1 MKLFDYQMDAVKFC
15 LARKATYLA
24 LHPGLGKSC
33 VSITASLAWMANHA
47 DWRKVLVVCPAG
59 LKNNWLDEWSMWHE
73 AFPIQFPLTFGLVDG
88 STFPDADVTII
99 SWDMLHREQHQER
112 LSQDWDIIIA
122 DEVHMG
128 KSVRAKRTK
137 SLVKLKARRKLALSG
152 TPMPNRPVEL
162 FAVLKWLQPS
172 KWDYWRYVHQ
182 FCDAK
187 KGYGNSLDVSGSSNL
202 NQLFAILTKGPDAV
216 MLRMRKQDVLKQL
229 PDKMHQIIRLPAP
242 EKCKALIDEET
253 KLWTVRKEALDQL
266 RQAREDAST
275 GNVEA
280 YRLEASNLNSK
291 QSVAMAE
298 MAKIRQQ
305 LAVAKSPL
313 CIQFAKDL
321 LDGGT
326 DKLLM
331 FGHHRTG
338 LEIVAEGLKDY
349 GAQLLYGGGDPMK
362 RQEMVK
368 KFQSDKE
375 ARVMVIGTQAGG
387 VGLNLTAASR
397 VIMMESQWN
406 DAGNDQAADRAH
418 RIGQTKNV
426 LVTWLVFDGS
436 VDSRVLQTCLKKTSI
451 SEAAIDGI
459 VPVQQGE
466 PKAEKPKTDWKTIGK
481 QMSDADKR
489 AAQEAI
495 RAIALLDSDAARSC
509 NGLGFSK
516 VDSELGRKLACLI
529 APSDGQY
536 AVMRHMSLK
545 YRSQLSPDL
554 RIKLLNNNQTP

>member
-1 MKLFDYQMDAVKFC
+1 
-15 LARKATYLA
+15 
-24 LHPGLGKSC
+24 
-33 VSITASLAWMANHA
+33 
-47 DWRKVLVVCPAG
+47 
-59 LKNNWLDEWSMWHE
+59 
-73 AFPIQFPLTFGLVDG
+73 
-88 STFPDADVTII
+88 
-99 SWDMLHREQHQER
+99 
-112 LSQDWDIIIA
+112 
-122 DEVHMG
+122 
-128 KSVRAKRTK
+128 
-137 SLVKLKARRKLALSG
+137 
-152 TPMPNRPVEL
+152 MPNRPVEL
-162 FAVLKWLQPS
+162 FAILKWLQPS
-172 KWDYWRYVHQ
+172 KWDYWQYVHQ

-187 KGYGNSLDVSGSSNL
+187 RGYGNSLDVSGSSNL
-202 NQLFAILTKGPDAV
+202 NQLFALLTKGPDAV

-253 KLWTVRKEALDQL
+253 KLWTVRKEALDHL
-266 RQAREDAST
+266 RKAREDAST

-280 YRLEASNLNSK
+280 YRQDASTLNNR

-305 LAVAKSPL
+305 LSVAKAPL

-321 LDGGT
+321 LNGGT

-368 KFQSDKE
+368 KFQTDKE

-406 DAGNDQAADRAH
+406 DAGNDQASDRCH
-418 RIGQTKNV
+418 RIGQKESV

-466 PKAEKPKTDWKTIGK
+466 PKPDKPKTDWKAIGK
-481 QMSDADKR
+481 AMTESDRK
-489 AAQEAI
+489 AAQDAI
-495 RAIALLDSDAARSC
+495 RFIAKLDSDAARNH

-516 VDSELGRKLACLI
+516 IDSELGRQLACLI
-529 APSDGQY
+529 APSEGQY
-536 AVMRHMSLK
+536 AVMRHMALK
-545 YRSQLSPDL
+545 YRGQLPADL
-554 RIKLLNNNQTP
+554 RIRLLGNQIKTL